1 MKNILLIALATTL
14 PAFAADMDFTPKADI
29 SLSGKI
35 ATVKNSK
42 KYRSVEACQA
52 LCSSRTSCA
61 AFTFDA
67 SKGSCTILKSITKET
82 VNTNAVSGIKN

>member
-42 KYRSVEACQA
+42 KYLS
-52 LCSSRTSCA
+52 L
-61 AFTFDA
+61 
-67 SKGSCTILKSITKET
+67 IHI
-82 VNTNAVSGIKN
+82 

>member
-42 KYRSVEACQA
+42 KYRSVEACQTF
-52 LCSSRTSCA
+52 CSSRTSCA
-61 AFTFDA
+61 AFTCVIA
-67 SKGSCTILKSITKET
+67 PGNERSRELME
-82 VNTNAVSGIKN
+82 KNI

>member
-42 KYRSVEACQA
+42 NTDRLKPVRHFVHQEHPALRLLLISQKEAA
-52 LCSSRTSCA
+52 L
-61 AFTFDA
+61 F
-67 SKGSCTILKSITKET
+67 
-82 VNTNAVSGIKN
+82 